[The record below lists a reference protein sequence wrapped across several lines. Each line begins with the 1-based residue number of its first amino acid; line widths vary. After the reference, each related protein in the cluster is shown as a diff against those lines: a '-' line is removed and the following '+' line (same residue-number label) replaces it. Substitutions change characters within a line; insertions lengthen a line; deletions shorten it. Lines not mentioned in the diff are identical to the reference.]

1 MLRLVFYLWALP
13 GTLLGML
20 VAIVAR
26 GSGGSLQRVDGVLES
41 AGGWPA
47 RVLRRGFPF
56 SGAVAAITLGHVV
69 VGLTLDDLAATRAHE
84 RAHVRQF
91 ERWGILL
98 LLLYPLAGLLAWAR
112 GGDPYR
118 DNLFER
124 EARAAEPA
132 VRCVPVARSDSD
144 GAHSVGRCDS
154 SPGSPVSGSIQS
166 EMPISSSASSM
177 VSPGS

>member
-1 MLRLVFYLWALP
+1 MRGVVFYLWALP
-13 GTLLGML
+13 VSLLGIL
-20 VAIVAR
+20 AALIAR
-26 GSGGSLQRVDGVLES
+26 SSGGRLQLVDGVLES

-47 RVLRRGFPF
+47 AVLRRGFPY

-69 VGLTLDDLAATRAHE
+69 VGVSAEALHATRAHE

-98 LLLYPLAGLLAWAR
+98 LVLYPLAGFLAGAR
-112 GGDPYR
+112 GGNPYR

-124 EARAAEPA
+124 EARTAEFSALDKPA
-132 VRCVPVARSDSD
+132 RT
-144 GAHSVGRCDS
+144 GLTGTHSVGRWDS

-166 EMPISSSASSM
+166 EMPISSSASST